1 MKIPLFVINLK
12 KDVERKKYMIDQFR
26 KFNILNYI
34 FFDAVEGSR
43 YKEYK
48 FNIEIMKN
56 WSDPTF
62 KRNINYGEIGCFL
75 SHYLIWSKVVS
86 DNIKAAIILEDDNT
100 LHDNFMVSMQYVLEI
115 DFHLYDIFYLSRYKF
130 YPNAVEINITN
141 DIVIPSYCYNANAYI
156 ITNAGAKKLLNTNIL
171 KNLIPVDEYLPI
183 MYNCEYPNTSYSNVF
198 ANYDKLTALALFEDI
213 TTQLPRNECQSNI
226 FDSSEITC

>member
-26 KFNILNYI
+26 QFNILNYI
-34 FFDAVEGSR
+34 FFDGVEGSR

-62 KRNINYGEIGCFL
+62 KRKINYGEIGCFL

-86 DNIKAAIILEDDNT
+86 DNIKAAIILEDDNE
-100 LHDNFMVSMQYVLEI
+100 LHDNFMVSMQYILEL
-115 DFHLYDIFYLSRYKF
+115 DF
-130 YPNAVEINITN
+130 
-141 DIVIPSYCYNANAYI
+141 
-156 ITNAGAKKLLNTNIL
+156 
-171 KNLIPVDEYLPI
+171 LIY
-183 MYNCEYPNTSYSNVF
+183 
-198 ANYDKLTALALFEDI
+198 
-213 TTQLPRNECQSNI
+213 
-226 FDSSEITC
+226 